1 MVKSL
6 PSTIHR
12 KAHYPFESANLL
24 YKRCNLTYLMIRTEE
39 EIITLQ
45 GASEA
50 DIDKAV
56 AAARRAFEGEWSE
69 LEAKDR
75 GALIY
80 KLAELIERD
89 RKLLASIDSFDNGK
103 SFSDAYGLDL
113 LESYNVFRYYA
124 GTADKIMGKT
134 IETSPK
140 KLAYV
145 LQEPLGVCGQIIPW

>member
-1 MVKSL
+1 MLSSRL
-6 PSTIHR
+6 
-12 KAHYPFESANLL
+12 FLCN
-24 YKRCNLTYLMIRTEE
+24 RCNLTYLFIRTEE

-50 DIDKAV
+50 DVDKAV
-56 AAARRAFEGEWSE
+56 VAARRAFEGEWSE

-103 SFSDAYGLDL
+103 SFADAYGLDI
-113 LESYNVFRYYA
+113 LESFNVFRYYA
-124 GTADKIMGKT
+124 GAADKIMGKT